1 MGCGRSHL
9 WEELDVGGVR
19 GIFSAVNHYIP
30 HPPVMCHLNHL
41 IIISFAIRVQL
52 LYSIKILF
60 WAQVR
65 CVESL
70 C

>member
-1 MGCGRSHL
+1 M
-9 WEELDVGGVR
+9 EELDVGGVR

-60 WAQVR
+60 
-65 CVESL
+65 
-70 C
+70 